1 MDAIKLNGLGSLFD
15 TTLTS
20 EIHPELSSSQKT
32 AKQPVNAEEVTDI
45 IDDLNHSLSQL
56 NTTLRF
62 SVDNDSNVFYVAVID
77 TKTDEILRRFPVE
90 ELPSSSAIHCNA
102 SGIFLNTKS

>member
-15 TTLTS
+15 TKLTS
-20 EIHPELSSSQKT
+20 EINPELSYSKKT
-32 AKQPVNAEEVTDI
+32 NKPSVNIGDITNI
-45 IDDLNHSLSQL
+45 IDNLNHSLGQL

-77 TKTDEILRRFPVE
+77 TKTDEMLRRFPVE
-90 ELPSSSAIHCNA
+90 ELPSQAAIHRNS
-102 SGIFLNTKS
+102 SGIFLNKKG